1 MLGVTTFDLTIDFS
15 TTRESWRAW
24 MEVISA
30 FVEFRVPDQHVVNDF
45 VEELTGIHT
54 VSYDCCPEL
63 HMCYTGK
70 YADLDKCPYCNHARW
85 KGSGTS

>member
-1 MLGVTTFDLTIDFS
+1 
-15 TTRESWRAW
+15 

-30 FVEFRVPDQHVVNDF
+30 FVEFRVPDQRVVNDF

-54 VSYDCCPEL
+54 VSYDCCPES
-63 HMCYTGK
+63 HMCYTGE

-85 KGSGTS
+85 KGSGASRKAFKTFEYIPIIHQL